1 MTVFGPQILAAVIVL
16 SENWNETGICDI
28 EHVTK
33 WKYWAALSALRM
45 FAYTAVVVIMHLCK
59 QWLEERPQQYQNINS
74 VRNIIDAVGLIWF
87 VVGNMWV
94 FAEDDTFGCRH
105 PERSPVYGLCVAML
119 IINYI
124 QVSMFAHF
132 LSFFP
137 PLYPFSPHAP
147 SPL

>member
-33 WKYWAALSALRM
+33 WKYWATLSALRM

-132 LSFFP
+132 LSFYP